1 MSLLAPTLQA
11 FFCDRLA
18 KQRHA
23 SPRTIIAYRDTF
35 RLLLCFMQQHA
46 GRQPSQLDFED
57 LDAPTILAFLEY
69 LERDRG
75 NSARTRNARLAALRS
90 MFTYAALRHPEHAE
104 LIARV
109 IAIPQKRHDKPLVAF
124 LDEMEIKAL
133 LAAPDRTT
141 WIGRRDH
148 ALLALAIQTG
158 LRVSE
163 LTSLDRGDVTL
174 GAGSCVR
181 CLGKG
186 RKARQTPLTNSTQ
199 KVLRAWL
206 RERSGRPGD
215 PLFATSTGARLTR
228 DAIARRI
235 TKHATTAARRCPSLQ
250 TKQLTPHVLRHTSAM
265 QLLHAGVDTTL
276 IALWLGHE
284 DVRSTQIYI
293 HADMKIKER
302 TLARTSPPSTTPGRY
317 QPRDRL
323 LAFLESL

>member
-1 MSLLAPTLQA
+1 MLLGAADRQA
-11 FFCDRLA
+11 AL
-18 KQRHA
+18 
-23 SPRTIIAYRDTF
+23 
-35 RLLLCFMQQHA
+35 
-46 GRQPSQLDFED
+46 QLDFED
-57 LDAPTILAFLEY
+57 LDAPTILAFLEH
-69 LERDRG
+69 LEHDRG
-75 NSARTRNARLAALRS
+75 NSPRTRNARLAALRS
-90 MFTYAALRHPEHAE
+90 MFRFAALRHPEHAE

-109 IAIPQKRHDKPLVAF
+109 IAIPQKRHDKPIVAF
-124 LDEMEIKAL
+124 LNTSEINAL
-133 LAAPDRTT
+133 LAAPDRDT

-148 ALLALAIQTG
+148 TLLALAIQTG

-163 LTSLDRGDVTL
+163 LTNLNCSDLTL
-174 GAGSCVR
+174 GPGGCVQ

-199 KVLRAWL
+199 KLLRSWL
-206 RERSGRPGD
+206 RERGGHPNE
-215 PLFATSTGARLTR
+215 PLFPTSTGTRLTR

-235 TKHATTAARRCPSLQ
+235 TKHAAIAARQCPSLRA
-250 TKQLTPHVLRHTSAM
+250 KQLTPHILRHTSAM

-293 HADMKIKER
+293 HADMTIKER
-302 TLARTSPPSTTPGRY
+302 TLARTSQPSTTPTRY

>member
-11 FFCDRLA
+11 FFCDRLS

-35 RLLLCFMQQHA
+35 RLLLCFLQQQT
-46 GRQPSQLDFED
+46 GKQPSRLDFED
-57 LDAPTILAFLEY
+57 LDAPTILAFLEH
-69 LERDRG
+69 LEHDRG
-75 NSARTRNARLAALRS
+75 NSPRTRNARLAALRS
-90 MFTYAALRHPEHAE
+90 MFAYAALRHPEHAE

-124 LDEMEIKAL
+124 LTEAEIKAL
-133 LAAPDRTT
+133 LAAPDRST

-148 ALLALAIQTG
+148 TLLATAIQTG

-163 LTSLDRGDVTL
+163 LTGLNCSDVTL
-174 GAGSCVR
+174 GVSGCVQ

-186 RKARQTPLTNSTQ
+186 RKARQTPLTTSTQ
-199 KVLRAWL
+199 KLLSSWL
-206 RERSGRPGD
+206 RERAGHPND
-215 PLFATSTGARLTR
+215 PLFPTSTGARLTR

-235 TKHATTAARRCPSLQ
+235 TKHAATAERRCPSLHG
-250 TKQLTPHVLRHTSAM
+250 KQLTPHTLRHTSAM
-265 QLLHAGVDTTL
+265 QLLQAGVDTTL

-293 HADMKIKER
+293 HADMTIKER
-302 TLARTSPPSTTPGRY
+302 TLARTSQPSTTPGRY
-317 QPRDRL
+317 KPRDRL

>member
-11 FFCDRLA
+11 FFVDGLG

-23 SPRTIIAYRDTF
+23 SPRTIVAYRDTF
-35 RLLLCFMQQHA
+35 RLLLCFLQQQT
-46 GRQPSQLDFED
+46 GKQPSQLDFED
-57 LDAPTILAFLEY
+57 LDAASILAFLEH
-69 LERDRG
+69 LEHDRG
-75 NSARTRNARLAALRS
+75 NSPRTRNARLAALRS
-90 MFTYAALRHPEHAE
+90 MFRFAALRHPEHAE

-109 IAIPQKRHDKPLVAF
+109 IAIPQKRHDKPIIAF
-124 LDEMEIKAL
+124 LTNPEIKAL
-133 LAAPDRTT
+133 LAAPDRST

-148 ALLALAIQTG
+148 TLLATAIQTG

-163 LTSLDRGDVTL
+163 LTSLNSGDLTL
-174 GAGSCVR
+174 GTGGCVQ

-186 RKARQTPLTNSTQ
+186 RKARQTPLTISTQ
-199 KVLRAWL
+199 KLLRSWL
-206 RERSGRPGD
+206 RERAGHPND
-215 PLFATSTGARLTR
+215 PLFPTSTGARLTR

-235 TKHATTAARRCPSLQ
+235 AKHAATAARRCPSLQ
-250 TKQLTPHVLRHTSAM
+250 GKQLTPHVLRHTNAM

-293 HADMKIKER
+293 HADMTIKER
-302 TLARTSPPSTTPGRY
+302 TLARTNQPSTTPGRY

>member
-11 FFCDRLA
+11 FFVDRLA

-23 SPRTIIAYRDTF
+23 SPRTVIAYRDTF
-35 RLLLCFMQQHA
+35 RLLLCFLQA
-46 GRQPSQLDFED
+46 RTGKQPSQLDFED
-57 LDAPTILAFLEY
+57 LDASSILAFLEH
-69 LERDRG
+69 LEQERG

-90 MFTYAALRHPEHAE
+90 MFRFAALRHPEHAE

-109 IAIPQKRHDKPLVAF
+109 IAIPQKRHDKPIVAF
-124 LDEMEIKAL
+124 LNKSEIKAL
-133 LAAPDRTT
+133 LAAPDRDT

-148 ALLALAIQTG
+148 TLLATAIQTG

-163 LTSLDRGDVTL
+163 LTSLNCGDVTL
-174 GAGSCVR
+174 GAGGCVQ

-186 RKARQTPLTNSTQ
+186 RKARQTPLTTGTQ
-199 KVLRAWL
+199 KLLRSWL
-206 RERSGRPGD
+206 RERAGAPND
-215 PLFATSTGARLTR
+215 PLFPTSTGARLTR

-235 TKHATTAARRCPSLQ
+235 TKHATTAAQRCPSLQ
-250 TKQLTPHVLRHTSAM
+250 SKQLTPHNLRHTNAM

-293 HADMKIKER
+293 QSDMTIKER
-302 TLARTSPPSTTPGRY
+302 TLARTTQPSTTPGRY
-317 QPRDRL
+317 RPPDRL
-323 LAFLESL
+323 LTFLENL

>member
-11 FFCDRLA
+11 FFTDRLA
-18 KQRHA
+18 KQRCA

-35 RLLLCFMQQHA
+35 RLLLGFLQQRTA
-46 GRQPSQLDFED
+46 KQPSELDFED
-57 LDAPTILAFLEY
+57 LDAPSILAFLEH
-69 LERDRG
+69 LEHDRG

-90 MFTYAALRHPEHAE
+90 MFAYAALRHPEHAE

-124 LDEMEIKAL
+124 LNDTEIKAL

-163 LTSLDRGDVTL
+163 LTGLRCADVTL
-174 GAGSCVR
+174 GTGSCVQ
-181 CLGKG
+181 CEGKG
-186 RKARQTPLTNSTQ
+186 RKARQTPLTSSTQ
-199 KVLRAWL
+199 AVLRSWL
-206 RERSGRPGD
+206 RERAGHPND
-215 PLFATSTGARLTR
+215 PLFPTSTGARLTR

-235 TKHATTAARRCPSLQ
+235 AKHAGTAARRCPSLKA
-250 TKQLTPHVLRHTSAM
+250 KQLTPHVLRHTSAM

-293 HADMKIKER
+293 HADMTIKER
-302 TLARTSPPSTTPGRY
+302 TLARSNPPSTTPGRY

>member
-11 FFCDRLA
+11 FFCDRLS

-23 SPRTIIAYRDTF
+23 SPRTIISYRDTF
-35 RLLLCFMQQHA
+35 RLLLCFLQQRT
-46 GRQPSQLDFED
+46 GKQPSQLDFED
-57 LDAPTILAFLEY
+57 LDAPTILAFLEH
-69 LERDRG
+69 LEHDRG
-75 NSARTRNARLAALRS
+75 NSPRTRNARLAALRS
-90 MFTYAALRHPEHAE
+90 MFAYAALRHPEHAE

-124 LDEMEIKAL
+124 LTKVEIKAL
-133 LAAPDRTT
+133 LTAPDRAT

-148 ALLALAIQTG
+148 ALLATAIQTG

-163 LTSLDRGDVTL
+163 LTSLNCGDVTL
-174 GAGSCVR
+174 GVGSCVQ

-186 RKARQTPLTNSTQ
+186 RKARQTPLTTST
-199 KVLRAWL
+199 KKLLRNWL
-206 RERSGRPGD
+206 RERAGHPND
-215 PLFATSTGARLTR
+215 PLFPTSTGARLTR

-235 TKHATTAARRCPSLQ
+235 TKHAATAARRCPSLQ
-250 TKQLTPHVLRHTSAM
+250 GKQLTPHILRHTSAM

-284 DVRSTQIYI
+284 DGRSTQIYI
-293 HADMKIKER
+293 HADMRIKER
-302 TLARTSPPSTTPGRY
+302 TLARTSQPSTAPGRY

>member
-11 FFCDRLA
+11 FFVDRLA

-23 SPRTIIAYRDTF
+23 SERTIIAYRDTF
-35 RLLLCFMQQHA
+35 RLLLCFLQAQT
-46 GRQPSQLDFED
+46 GKQPSQLDFED
-57 LDAPTILAFLEY
+57 LDATSILAFLEH
-69 LERDRG
+69 LEHERG

-90 MFTYAALRHPEHAE
+90 MFRFAALRHPEHAE

-109 IAIPQKRHDKPLVAF
+109 IAIPHKRHDKPIVAF
-124 LDEMEIKAL
+124 LTDTEVRAL
-133 LAAPDRTT
+133 LAAPDRGT

-148 ALLALAIQTG
+148 TLLATAIQTG

-163 LTSLDRGDVTL
+163 LTSLNCGDLTL
-174 GAGSCVR
+174 GAGGCVQ

-186 RKARQTPLTNSTQ
+186 RKARQTPLTASTE
-199 KVLRAWL
+199 KLLRNWL
-206 RERSGRPGD
+206 RERAGQPND
-215 PLFATSTGARLTR
+215 PLFPTSTGAWLTR

-235 TKHATTAARRCPSLQ
+235 TKHAATAARRCPSLQ
-250 TKQLTPHVLRHTSAM
+250 GKQLTPHILRHTSAM

-293 HADMKIKER
+293 HADMTIKER
-302 TLARTSPPSTTPGRY
+302 TLARTTQPSTTPGRY
-317 QPRDRL
+317 RPADRL
-323 LAFLESL
+323 LTFLESL

>member
-11 FFCDRLA
+11 FFVDRLA

-23 SPRTIIAYRDTF
+23 SPRTVIAYRDTF
-35 RLLLCFMQQHA
+35 RLLLCFLQQRT
-46 GRQPSQLDFED
+46 GKQPSQLDFED
-57 LDAPTILAFLEY
+57 LDAQTILAFLEH
-69 LERDRG
+69 LEHDRG
-75 NSARTRNARLAALRS
+75 NSPRTRNARLAALRS
-90 MFTYAALRHPEHAE
+90 MFAYAALRHPEHAE

-124 LDEMEIKAL
+124 LTQTEIKAL
-133 LAAPDRTT
+133 LAAPDRST

-148 ALLALAIQTG
+148 TLLTTAIQTG

-163 LTSLDRGDVTL
+163 LTGLNCSDVTL
-174 GAGSCVR
+174 GVGGCVQ

-186 RKARQTPLTNSTQ
+186 RKARQTPLTTSTQ
-199 KVLRAWL
+199 KLISSWL
-206 RERSGRPGD
+206 RERAGGPND
-215 PLFATSTGARLTR
+215 PLFPTSTGTRLTR

-235 TKHATTAARRCPSLQ
+235 AKHAATAERRCPSLHG
-250 TKQLTPHVLRHTSAM
+250 KPLTPHTLRHTSAM
-265 QLLHAGVDTTL
+265 QLLQAGVDTTL

-293 HADMKIKER
+293 HADMTIKER
-302 TLARTSPPSTTPGRY
+302 TLARTSQPSTTPGRY
-317 QPRDRL
+317 KPRDRL